1 MEVNYEKKHKM
12 RLRKTVSAILAA
24 SMAASV
30 FTAVPVY
37 AETSSATYTYDGYK
51 VDYAVTNEWFG
62 NQNVNVTLTNTSD
75 EPILNWALGY
85 DANGEISGIWNG
97 YVYSKSD

>member
-1 MEVNYEKKHKM
+1 MKRTHKTKFKRTM
-12 RLRKTVSAILAA
+12 SAVLAA

-30 FTAVPVY
+30 LTAIPVN
-37 AETSSATYTYDGYK
+37 AETGTATYTYDGYK

-62 NQNVNVTLTNTSD
+62 NQNVNVTLTNTSN

-85 DANGEISGIWNG
+85 DATGEISGIWN
-97 YVYSKSD
+97 